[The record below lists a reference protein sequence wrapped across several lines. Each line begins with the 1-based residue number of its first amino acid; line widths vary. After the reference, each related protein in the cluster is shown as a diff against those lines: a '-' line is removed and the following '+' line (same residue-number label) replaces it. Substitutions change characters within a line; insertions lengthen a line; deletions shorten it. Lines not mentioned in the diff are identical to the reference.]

1 MCTPLRN
8 WGCRTGPQGM
18 IQRGI
23 QGGSGRGH
31 VVSSGVDAVGLVFGG
46 TVVSGS
52 ADAVRVELSH
62 LTVAARREVTL
73 IVAVTNRTPLSIAGI
88 CLKAALGAGLSIIT
102 SHSRNTSV
110 ASLPAGASHQWV
122 FTAQV
127 VSVAFATISLRVQLP
142 RCAGGGGLGGGV
154 GVGVG
159 REMRCEEYSI
169 PIADLLQPCPK
180 QAAAGHADVQFFMST
195 WASLAYTISVA
206 ASAVGADAAERILR
220 HLEND
225 SSLSRVD
232 YCARRKPA
240 QDLGGQDL
248 EAQERLQET
257 SFHTSAA
264 SKTWFGDVVAL
275 GITGN
280 YAVEE
285 DLWYFRVEFRSSC
298 AAALSSLARVF
309 RLCVFRARSCIH
321 VCVNWVYYFCMCVC
335 ECVSV
340 HV

>member
-1 MCTPLRN
+1 MCTPLRD
-8 WGCRTGPQGM
+8 WGCRTRPQGM

-23 QGGSGRGH
+23 QGGGGRGH
-31 VVSSGVDAVGLVFGG
+31 VLSSGVDAVFHGG
-46 TVVSGS
+46 ATVVSGS
-52 ADAVRVELSH
+52 ADAVRVEVSH

-73 IVAVTNRTPLSIAGI
+73 IVAVTNRTPLPMAGI
-88 CLKAALGAGLSIIT
+88 CLKAALGAGLSIT
-102 SHSRNTSV
+102 TLHGRNTSV
-110 ASLPAGASHQWV
+110 ASLPPGASHQWV

-127 VSVAFATISLRVQLP
+127 VSVVSATLSLRVQLP
-142 RCAGGGGLGGGV
+142 RSAGGGGFGGGV
-154 GVGVG
+154 GAGVG

-169 PIADLLQPCPK
+169 PIADLLQPFPK

-206 ASAVGADAAERILR
+206 ASAVGADGAERILR
-220 HLEND
+220 HLDNN

-232 YCARRKPA
+232 YCARHKPA
-240 QDLGGQDL
+240 QDL

-257 SFHTSAA
+257 SFRTSAA

-280 YAVEE
+280 YGVEE
-285 DLWYFRVEFRSSC
+285 DLWYLRVELRSSS

-309 RLCVFRARSCIH
+309 HLSLCVRARQRARLHS
-321 VCVNWVYYFCMCVC
+321 CVC
-335 ECVSV
+335 A
-340 HV
+340 